1 MCDHAVCAGLNTSGT
16 PRPDTKGTVGDLTR
30 DFTVQGYAG
39 TSALLWQAPEA
50 PRPNTPDHL
59 PDRIL
64 RPFLEAEKAFSH
76 GLWGAAA
83 ASYRKA
89 VERGISPWI
98 GKPEKTRMLGP
109 RLGDLEKS
117 GILPPAMLDWIRI
130 VKDDGNFA
138 LHDDEHDFDTR
149 EQVEPAREFAFTLL
163 TYLYSLPEKVRI
175 ARGLPEAAQTS
186 DE

>member
-1 MCDHAVCAGLNTSGT
+1 
-16 PRPDTKGTVGDLTR
+16 
-30 DFTVQGYAG
+30 
-39 TSALLWQAPEA
+39 
-50 PRPNTPDHL
+50 
-59 PDRIL
+59 
-64 RPFLEAEKAFSH
+64 
-76 GLWGAAA
+76 
-83 ASYRKA
+83 
-89 VERGISPWI
+89 
-98 GKPEKTRMLGP
+98 MLGP